1 MSDKV
6 ETEFNANEN
15 TPHKGQSI
23 YIEASAGTGKTY
35 NIQKIVRKLLERK
48 DVSRLEKI
56 LIVTFTEKAA
66 GELRDRIRKELAGFE
81 ADVDNAPIYTIHS
94 FCQNTLEEF
103 SFTAKKPASLELI
116 DEEEISNFI
125 DRAIRDGLEN
135 DENFRTELIALFENA
150 ENKDSFIESLKK
162 DLKQAVGRYYPDE
175 KIVELEK
182 EKQPAI
188 FNGREITIDDYKTY
202 SRFELLIETQE
213 FKEKLAEL
221 EKLAKQNE
229 EDFKEKSV
237 GLSKTAKGN
246 LEKKLLRLPKFCEDL
261 KSHFSNKEINFNGSS
276 FQEQYFENEEKE
288 LFKYFWNLKNFQ
300 NNDDIKKSLFKIFL
314 ANFYQM
320 HLPNLYQAWQLE
332 KSQNKQ
338 QSFNDMIRNVREAVC
353 EKDSALKKELQKK
366 YDVAII
372 DEFQDTNQQQW
383 DIFREVFKNESH
395 SLIVV
400 GDPKQSIYA
409 FQGADVNVYE
419 NAIGTFENGYKLSHN
434 YRSTDQMIEA
444 CNGLFEQDFFKG
456 SDITFFKS
464 EPPEAPEDKTS
475 NATFDG
481 KEIKPFW
488 ICNSEKVEKKE
499 NEPAKKIECP
509 ISAEEFAK
517 LAVEKIVDCCTYD
530 KNGKTRLQVYEKKE
544 KNFRNVS
551 FKDFAVLAKTSSEME
566 EIENAMKR
574 SGIPFLRYKDKNL
587 FAGIECRHW
596 ISLINAIASPDF
608 IGHNRAFLSEA
619 LFTKFFEIPLESVK
633 DEKYDS
639 PTCKERKA
647 IIEWQNLAEKR
658 KWARLLES
666 VFEKTQIE
674 NRLSGLDNL
683 QSLSKFRQIGEYIVE
698 YLYKNDSSLKGVSKH
713 LSRLVARTE
722 EADDEGSLVARGT
735 DFDCVQLMTIHAS
748 KGLEF
753 PVVIAAGGFKQRNN
767 QIPQVYLYHEEKKDD
782 EGKVVEKYAKLSFS
796 ECDKKK
802 MQGEEE
808 KEWQR
813 LFYVAYTRASSL
825 MILPNYEKS
834 KSGNRKNDN
843 VFTKTV
849 TASLSAFMQNE
860 DEKKANDSDYQ
871 KRYEKFII
879 TEKERNDFNFCK
891 KLNEKVQEILKHKK
905 EKESDGFT
913 EELQRKE
920 FEKLS
925 AAKNRLLKKN
935 SYSSLGHKKIALN
948 EYVSDKYKPEEEELY
963 NENLE
968 DVSELSDSD
977 YLKGYPRGSKL
988 GLALHSIFEKI
999 DFETARPISSSSCKK
1014 ISDFEEFFADSEV
1027 KSLIDTS
1034 FYEQGF
1040 KIDKDD
1046 SKNWRKNTAQ
1056 SIWNT
1061 LSARFKEV
1069 RTNKSGNFFSLRE
1082 ISLKDRTSEAEFN
1095 FMPEEFSSAPEI
1107 RNYFNGFI
1115 DLLFVRNVGGR
1126 EVYSLLDWKSDT
1138 LADYSETETANH
1150 SVEKYSVQMVLYSF
1164 CLVKWLKT
1172 FPKYSSMKESEIYEN
1187 HFGGIYYVYL
1197 RGTKGETG
1205 NGIFAQRWNSWS
1217 TLNKIFNDEICGK
1230 LKTENEK

>member
-1 MSDKV
+1 MSDKI
-6 ETEFNANEN
+6 ETEFNAKDN
-15 TPHKGQSI
+15 TPLNGQSI
-23 YIEASAGTGKTY
+23 YIKASAGTGKTY
-35 NIQKIVRKLLERK
+35 NIQKIVRQLLERK
-48 DVSRLEKI
+48 DVPQLEKI

-66 GELRDRIRKELAGFE
+66 GELRDRIRKELTGFD

-94 FCQNTLEEF
+94 FCQQTLEEF
-103 SFTAKKPASLELI
+103 AFTANKPASLELI
-116 DEEEISNFI
+116 DEEEIIDFI

-135 DENFRTELIALFENA
+135 DENFRTELIPLFENA
-150 ENKDSFIESLKK
+150 ENKDSFIESLKD
-162 DLKQAVGRYYPDE
+162 DLKQAVAKYYPDE
-175 KIVELEK
+175 KIVELDANSDSIYLKYEGKKEQKDYTFEDCDFLLEK
-182 EKQPAI
+182 EESGNYDEVKKD
-188 FNGREITIDDYKTY
+188 ITRVFTGKDAANHKKNIEKYKKA
-202 SRFELLIETQE
+202 RFY
-213 FKEKLAEL
+213 
-221 EKLAKQNE
+221 
-229 EDFKEKSV
+229 
-237 GLSKTAKGN
+237 GN
-246 LEKKLLRLPKFCEDL
+246 IL
-261 KSHFSNKEINFNGSS
+261 KS
-276 FQEQYFENEEKE
+276 
-288 LFKYFWNLKNFQ
+288 
-300 NNDDIKKSLFKIFL
+300 
-314 ANFYQM
+314 
-320 HLPNLYQAWQLE
+320 LYQAWQLE

-353 EKDSALKKELQKK
+353 EKNSALKKELQKK

-383 DIFREVFKNESH
+383 DIFREVFKNENH

-444 CNGLFEQDFFKG
+444 CNRLFEQNFFKG
-456 SDITFFKS
+456 SDITFFRS
-464 EPPEAPEDKTS
+464 DPPEVPGDKTL

-488 ICNSEKVEKKE
+488 ICNSEKEEKKE

-509 ISAEEFAK
+509 ISAEDFAK

-566 EIENAMKR
+566 NIENAMKD

-587 FAGIECRHW
+587 FRGIECKHW

-608 IGHNRAFLSEA
+608 TGHNRAFLSEA
-619 LFTKFFEIPLESVK
+619 LFTRFFDIPIENVT

-639 PTCKERKA
+639 PTCDERKA
-647 IIEWQNLAEKR
+647 LIEWQMLAEDR
-658 KWARLLES
+658 KWAKLLES
-666 VFEKTQIE
+666 IFEKTQIE
-674 NRLSGLDNL
+674 KRLSGLDNL
-683 QSLSKFRQIGEYIVE
+683 QTLSKFRQIGEYIVE
-698 YLYKNDSSLKGVSKH
+698 YLYKNDSSLDGVSRH

-722 EADDEGSLVARGT
+722 GADDEGSLVARGT

-767 QIPQVYLYHEEKKDD
+767 QISQVYLYHEEKKDD
-782 EGKVVEKYAKLSFS
+782 EGKPVGKYAKLSFS
-796 ECDKKK
+796 ENGKEK
-802 MQGEEE
+802 MKNEEE
-808 KEWQR
+808 IEWQR

-834 KSGNRKNDN
+834 ISGDKRIDN
-843 VFTKTV
+843 VFTKTI
-849 TASLSAFMQNE
+849 TASLSAFMQN
-860 DEKKANDSDYQ
+860 DAN
-871 KRYEKFII
+871 
-879 TEKERNDFNFCK
+879 K
-891 KLNEKVQEILKHKK
+891 KLYENFIFSEENNRKLSKEVQEILKHKK
-905 EKESDGFT
+905 EKESDGTTEDSQKAVFT
-913 EELQRKE
+913 ELKD
-920 FEKLS
+920 
-925 AAKNRLLKKN
+925 AKNRLLKKN

-948 EYVSDKYKPEEEELY
+948 EYVSDKYKPEEEDDD
-963 NENLE
+963 ENLE
-968 DVSELSDSD
+968 ETSELSDSD

-999 DFETARPISSSSCKK
+999 DFETALPIASASSGKR
-1014 ISDFEEFFADSEV
+1014 ISDYEELCTDSDV
-1027 KSLIDTS
+1027 KALIEDS
-1034 FYEQGF
+1034 FSEQGL
-1040 KIDKDD
+1040 KIDEED

-1056 SIWNT
+1056 IIWNT
-1061 LSARFKEV
+1061 LSARFKEL
-1069 RTNKSGNFFSLRE
+1069 TGGKEGGTFSLRE
-1082 ISLKDRTSEAEFN
+1082 ILLKDRSSEVEFN

-1115 DLLFVRNVGGR
+1115 DLLFVRNVDGK

-1138 LADYSETETANH
+1138 LPDYSESETANH
-1150 SVEKYSVQMVLYSF
+1150 SVEKYSIQMVLYSY

-1172 FPKYSSMKESEIYEN
+1172 FPKYSSMDYNEIYKN

-1197 RGTKGETG
+1197 RGTKAGTD
-1205 NGIFAQRWNSWS
+1205 NGIFAQKWENWKM
-1217 TLNKIFNDEICGK
+1217 LNTIFNDKICK
-1230 LKTENEK
+1230 KMKTESKK

>member
-1 MSDKV
+1 MSDKI
-6 ETEFNANEN
+6 ETEFNAKDN
-15 TPHKGQSI
+15 TPLKGQSI
-23 YIEASAGTGKTY
+23 YIKASAGTGKTY
-35 NIQKIVRKLLERK
+35 NIQKIVRQLLERK
-48 DVSRLEKI
+48 DVPQLEKI

-66 GELRDRIRKELAGFE
+66 GELRDRIRKELTGFD

-94 FCQNTLEEF
+94 FCQQTLEEF
-103 SFTAKKPASLELI
+103 AFTANKPASLELI
-116 DEEEISNFI
+116 DEEEIIDFI

-135 DENFRTELIALFENA
+135 DENFRTELIPLFENA
-150 ENKDSFIESLKK
+150 ENKDSFIESLKD
-162 DLKQAVGRYYPDE
+162 DLKQAVAKYYPDE
-175 KIVELEK
+175 KIVELDANSDSIYLKYEGKKEQKDYTFEDCDFLLEK
-182 EKQPAI
+182 EESGNYDEVKKD
-188 FNGREITIDDYKTY
+188 ITRVFTGKDAANHKKNIEKYKKA
-202 SRFELLIETQE
+202 RFY
-213 FKEKLAEL
+213 
-221 EKLAKQNE
+221 
-229 EDFKEKSV
+229 
-237 GLSKTAKGN
+237 GN
-246 LEKKLLRLPKFCEDL
+246 IL
-261 KSHFSNKEINFNGSS
+261 KS
-276 FQEQYFENEEKE
+276 
-288 LFKYFWNLKNFQ
+288 
-300 NNDDIKKSLFKIFL
+300 
-314 ANFYQM
+314 
-320 HLPNLYQAWQLE
+320 LYQAWQLE

-353 EKDSALKKELQKK
+353 EKNSALKKELQKK

-383 DIFREVFKNESH
+383 DIFREVFKNENH

-444 CNGLFEQDFFKG
+444 CNRLFEQNFFKG
-456 SDITFFKS
+456 SDITFFRS
-464 EPPEAPEDKTS
+464 DPPEVPGDKTL

-488 ICNSEKVEKKE
+488 ICNSEKEEKKE

-509 ISAEEFAK
+509 ISAEDFAK

-566 EIENAMKR
+566 NIENAMKD

-587 FAGIECRHW
+587 FRGIECKHW

-608 IGHNRAFLSEA
+608 TGHNRAFLSEA
-619 LFTKFFEIPLESVK
+619 LFTRFFDIPIENVT

-639 PTCKERKA
+639 PTCDERKA
-647 IIEWQNLAEKR
+647 LIEWQMLAEDR
-658 KWARLLES
+658 KWAKLLES
-666 VFEKTQIE
+666 IFEKTQIE
-674 NRLSGLDNL
+674 KRLSGLDNL
-683 QSLSKFRQIGEYIVE
+683 QTLSKFRQIGEYIVE
-698 YLYKNDSSLKGVSKH
+698 YLYKNDSSLDGVSRH

-722 EADDEGSLVARGT
+722 GADDEGSLVARGT

-767 QIPQVYLYHEEKKDD
+767 QISQVYLYHEEKKDD
-782 EGKVVEKYAKLSFS
+782 EGKPVGKYAKLSFS
-796 ECDKKK
+796 EDGKEK
-802 MQGEEE
+802 MKNEEE
-808 KEWQR
+808 IEWQR

-834 KSGNRKNDN
+834 ISGDKEINN
-843 VFTKTV
+843 VFTKTI
-849 TASLSAFMQNE
+849 TASLSAFMQN
-860 DEKKANDSDYQ
+860 DAN
-871 KRYEKFII
+871 
-879 TEKERNDFNFCK
+879 K
-891 KLNEKVQEILKHKK
+891 KLYENFIFSEENNRKLSKEVQEILKHKK
-905 EKESDGFT
+905 EKESDGTTKDSQKEVFT
-913 EELQRKE
+913 ELKD
-920 FEKLS
+920 
-925 AAKNRLLKKN
+925 AKNRLLKKN

-948 EYVSDKYKPEEEELY
+948 EYVSDKYKPEEEDDD
-963 NENLE
+963 ENLE
-968 DVSELSDSD
+968 ETSELSDSD

-999 DFETARPISSSSCKK
+999 DFETALPIASASSGKR
-1014 ISDFEEFFADSEV
+1014 ISDYEELCTDSDV
-1027 KSLIDTS
+1027 KALIEDS
-1034 FYEQGF
+1034 FSEQGL
-1040 KIDKDD
+1040 KIDEED

-1056 SIWNT
+1056 IIWNT
-1061 LSARFKEV
+1061 LSARFKEL
-1069 RTNKSGNFFSLRE
+1069 TGGKEGGTFSLRE
-1082 ISLKDRTSEAEFN
+1082 ILLKDRSSEVEFN

-1115 DLLFVRNVGGR
+1115 DLLFVRNVDGK

-1138 LADYSETETANH
+1138 LPDYSESETANH
-1150 SVEKYSVQMVLYSF
+1150 SVEKYSIQMVLYSY

-1172 FPKYSSMKESEIYEN
+1172 FPKYSSMDYNEIYKN

-1197 RGTKGETG
+1197 RGTKAGTD
-1205 NGIFAQRWNSWS
+1205 NGIFAQKWENWKM
-1217 TLNKIFNDEICGK
+1217 LNTIFNDKICK
-1230 LKTENEK
+1230 KMKTESKK

>member
-1 MSDKV
+1 MSDKI
-6 ETEFNANEN
+6 ETEFNAKDN
-15 TPHKGQSI
+15 TPLKGQSI
-23 YIEASAGTGKTY
+23 YIRASAGTGKTY
-35 NIQKIVRKLLERK
+35 NIQKIVRQLLERK
-48 DVSRLEKI
+48 EVPQLEKI

-66 GELRDRIRKELAGFE
+66 GELRDRIRKELTGFD

-94 FCQNTLEEF
+94 FCQKTLEEF
-103 SFTAKKPASLELI
+103 AFTANKPASLELI
-116 DEEEISNFI
+116 DEEEINDFI

-135 DENFRTELIALFENA
+135 NENFRTELIPLFENA
-150 ENKDSFIESLKK
+150 ENKDSFIESLKD
-162 DLKQAVGRYYPDE
+162 DLKQAVAKYYPDE
-175 KIVELEK
+175 KIVELDANSDSIYLKYEGKKEQKDYTFEDCDFLLEK
-182 EKQPAI
+182 EESGNYDEVKKD
-188 FNGREITIDDYKTY
+188 ITRVFTGKDAANHKKNIEKYKKA
-202 SRFELLIETQE
+202 RFY
-213 FKEKLAEL
+213 
-221 EKLAKQNE
+221 
-229 EDFKEKSV
+229 
-237 GLSKTAKGN
+237 GN
-246 LEKKLLRLPKFCEDL
+246 IL
-261 KSHFSNKEINFNGSS
+261 KS
-276 FQEQYFENEEKE
+276 
-288 LFKYFWNLKNFQ
+288 
-300 NNDDIKKSLFKIFL
+300 
-314 ANFYQM
+314 
-320 HLPNLYQAWQLE
+320 LYQAWQLE

-353 EKDSALKKELQKK
+353 EKNSALKKELQKK

-383 DIFREVFKNESH
+383 DIFREVFKNENH

-444 CNGLFEQDFFKG
+444 CNRLFEQDFFKG

-464 EPPEAPEDKTS
+464 EPPEAPGDKTL

-488 ICNSEKVEKKE
+488 ICNSEKKEK
-499 NEPAKKIECP
+499 NEDGSVKKSEVP
-509 ISAEEFAK
+509 ISAEDFAN

-566 EIENAMKR
+566 EIENAMKD

-587 FAGIECRHW
+587 FRGIECKHW

-608 IGHNRAFLSEA
+608 TGHNRAFLSEA
-619 LFTKFFEIPLESVK
+619 LFTRFFDIPIENVT

-639 PTCKERKA
+639 PTCDERKA
-647 IIEWQNLAEKR
+647 LIEWQMLAEDR
-658 KWARLLES
+658 KWAKLLES
-666 VFEKTQIE
+666 IFEKTQIE
-674 NRLSGLDNL
+674 KRLSGLDNL
-683 QSLSKFRQIGEYIVE
+683 QTLSKFRQIGEYIVE
-698 YLYKNDSSLKGVSKH
+698 YLYKNDSSLDGVSRH

-722 EADDEGSLVARGT
+722 GPDDEGSLVARGT

-782 EGKVVEKYAKLSFS
+782 EGKPVEKYAKLSFS
-796 ECDKKK
+796 ENGKEKMKK
-802 MQGEEE
+802 EEE
-808 KEWQR
+808 IEWQR

-834 KSGNRKNDN
+834 RSGDKRIDN
-843 VFTKTV
+843 VFTKTI
-849 TASLSAFMQNE
+849 TTSLSAFMQN
-860 DEKKANDSDYQ
+860 DAN
-871 KRYEKFII
+871 
-879 TEKERNDFNFCK
+879 K
-891 KLNEKVQEILKHKK
+891 KLYENFIFSEENNRKLSKEVQEILKHKK
-905 EKESDGFT
+905 EKESDGTTEDSQKEVFT
-913 EELQRKE
+913 ELKD
-920 FEKLS
+920 
-925 AAKNRLLKKN
+925 AKNRLLKKN

-948 EYVSDKYKPEEEELY
+948 EYVSDKYKPEEDD

-968 DVSELSDSD
+968 ETSELSDWD

-999 DFETARPISSSSCKK
+999 DFETALPIASASSGKR
-1014 ISDFEEFFADSEV
+1014 ISDYEELCTDSDV
-1027 KSLIDTS
+1027 KALIEDS
-1034 FYEQGF
+1034 FSEQGL
-1040 KIDKDD
+1040 KIDEED

-1056 SIWNT
+1056 IVWNT
-1061 LSARFKEV
+1061 LSARFKEL
-1069 RTNKSGNFFSLRE
+1069 TEGKEGEAFSLRE
-1082 ISLKDRTSEAEFN
+1082 ILLEDRTSEVEFN

-1115 DLLFVRNVGGR
+1115 DLIFVRNVDGK

-1138 LADYSETETANH
+1138 LPDYSESETAKH
-1150 SVEKYSVQMVLYSF
+1150 SVEKYSIQMVLYSY

-1172 FPKYSSMKESEIYEN
+1172 FPKYSSMDYNEIYKN

-1197 RGTKGETG
+1197 RGTKAGTD
-1205 NGIFAQRWNSWS
+1205 NGIFAQKWENWKM
-1217 TLNKIFNDEICGK
+1217 LNTIFNDKICK
-1230 LKTENEK
+1230 KMKTESKK

>member
-1 MSDKV
+1 MSDKI
-6 ETEFNANEN
+6 ETEFNAKDN
-15 TPHKGQSI
+15 TPLKGQSI
-23 YIEASAGTGKTY
+23 YIKASAGTGKTY
-35 NIQKIVRKLLERK
+35 NIQKIVRQLLERK
-48 DVSRLEKI
+48 DVPQLEKI

-66 GELRDRIRKELAGFE
+66 GELRDRIRKELTGFD

-94 FCQNTLEEF
+94 FCQQTLEEF
-103 SFTAKKPASLELI
+103 AFTANKPASLELI
-116 DEEEISNFI
+116 DEEEIIDFI

-135 DENFRTELIALFENA
+135 DENFRTELIPLFENA
-150 ENKDSFIESLKK
+150 ENKDSFIESLKD
-162 DLKQAVGRYYPDE
+162 DLKQAVARYYPDE
-175 KIVELEK
+175 KIVELDANSDSIYLKYEGKKEQKDYTFEDCDFLLEK
-182 EKQPAI
+182 EESGNYDEVKKD
-188 FNGREITIDDYKTY
+188 ITRVFTGKDAANHKKNIEKYKKA
-202 SRFELLIETQE
+202 RFY
-213 FKEKLAEL
+213 
-221 EKLAKQNE
+221 
-229 EDFKEKSV
+229 
-237 GLSKTAKGN
+237 GN
-246 LEKKLLRLPKFCEDL
+246 IL
-261 KSHFSNKEINFNGSS
+261 KS
-276 FQEQYFENEEKE
+276 
-288 LFKYFWNLKNFQ
+288 
-300 NNDDIKKSLFKIFL
+300 
-314 ANFYQM
+314 
-320 HLPNLYQAWQLE
+320 LYQAWQLE

-353 EKDSALKKELQKK
+353 EKNSALKKELQKK

-383 DIFREVFKNESH
+383 DIFREVFKNDSH

-409 FQGADVNVYE
+409 FQGADINVYE

-444 CNGLFEQDFFKG
+444 CNRLFEQDFFKG

-464 EPPEAPEDKTS
+464 EPPEVPGDKTL

-488 ICNSEKVEKKE
+488 ICNSEKEEKKE

-509 ISAEEFAK
+509 ISAEDFAK

-566 EIENAMKR
+566 NIENAMKD

-587 FAGIECRHW
+587 FRGIECKHW

-608 IGHNRAFLSEA
+608 TGHNRAFLSEA
-619 LFTKFFEIPLESVK
+619 LFTRFFDIPIENVT

-639 PTCKERKA
+639 PTCDERKA
-647 IIEWQNLAEKR
+647 LIEWQMLAEDR
-658 KWARLLES
+658 KWAKLLES
-666 VFEKTQIE
+666 IFEKTQIE
-674 NRLSGLDNL
+674 KRLSGLDNL
-683 QSLSKFRQIGEYIVE
+683 QTLSKFRQIGEYIVE
-698 YLYKNDSSLKGVSKH
+698 YLYKNDSSLDGVSRH

-722 EADDEGSLVARGT
+722 GADDEGSLVARGT

-767 QIPQVYLYHEEKKDD
+767 QISQVYLYHEEKKDD
-782 EGKVVEKYAKLSFS
+782 EGKPVGKYAKLSFS
-796 ECDKKK
+796 ENGKEK
-802 MQGEEE
+802 MKNEEE
-808 KEWQR
+808 IEWQR

-834 KSGNRKNDN
+834 ISGDKRIDN
-843 VFTKTV
+843 VFTKTI
-849 TASLSAFMQNE
+849 TASLSAFMQN
-860 DEKKANDSDYQ
+860 DAN
-871 KRYEKFII
+871 
-879 TEKERNDFNFCK
+879 K
-891 KLNEKVQEILKHKK
+891 KLYENFIFSEENNRKLSKEVQEILKHKK
-905 EKESDGFT
+905 EKESDGTTEDSQKAVFT
-913 EELQRKE
+913 ELKD
-920 FEKLS
+920 
-925 AAKNRLLKKN
+925 AKNRLLKKN

-948 EYVSDKYKPEEEELY
+948 EYVSDKYKPEEEDDD
-963 NENLE
+963 ENLE
-968 DVSELSDSD
+968 ETSELSDSD

-999 DFETARPISSSSCKK
+999 DFETALPIASASSGKR
-1014 ISDFEEFFADSEV
+1014 ISDYEELCTDSDV
-1027 KSLIDTS
+1027 KALIEDS
-1034 FYEQGF
+1034 FSEQGL
-1040 KIDKDD
+1040 KIDEED

-1056 SIWNT
+1056 IIWNA
-1061 LSARFKEV
+1061 LSARFKEL
-1069 RTNKSGNFFSLRE
+1069 TGGKEGGTFSLRE
-1082 ISLKDRTSEAEFN
+1082 ILLKDRSSEVEFN

-1115 DLLFVRNVGGR
+1115 DLLFVRNVDGK

-1138 LADYSETETANH
+1138 LPDYSESETANH
-1150 SVEKYSVQMVLYSF
+1150 SVEKYSIQMVLYSY

-1172 FPKYSSMKESEIYEN
+1172 FPKYSSMDYNEIYKN

-1197 RGTKGETG
+1197 RGTKAGTD
-1205 NGIFAQRWNSWS
+1205 NGIFAQKWENWKM
-1217 TLNKIFNDEICGK
+1217 LNTIFNDKICK
-1230 LKTENEK
+1230 KMKTESKK

>member
-1 MSDKV
+1 MSDKI
-6 ETEFNANEN
+6 ETEFNAKDN
-15 TPHKGQSI
+15 TPLKGQSI
-23 YIEASAGTGKTY
+23 YIKASAGTGKTY
-35 NIQKIVRKLLERK
+35 NIQKIVRQLLERK
-48 DVSRLEKI
+48 DVPQLEKI

-66 GELRDRIRKELAGFE
+66 GELRDRIRKELTGFD

-94 FCQNTLEEF
+94 FCQQTLEEF
-103 SFTAKKPASLELI
+103 AFTANKPASLELI
-116 DEEEISNFI
+116 DEEEIIDFI

-135 DENFRTELIALFENA
+135 DENFRTELIPLFENA
-150 ENKDSFIESLKK
+150 ENKDSFIESLKD
-162 DLKQAVGRYYPDE
+162 DLKQAVARYYPDE
-175 KIVELEK
+175 KIVELDANSDSIYLKYEGKKEQKDYTFEDCDFLLEK
-182 EKQPAI
+182 EESGNYDEVKKD
-188 FNGREITIDDYKTY
+188 ITRVFTGKDAANHKKNIEKYKKA
-202 SRFELLIETQE
+202 RFY
-213 FKEKLAEL
+213 
-221 EKLAKQNE
+221 
-229 EDFKEKSV
+229 
-237 GLSKTAKGN
+237 GN
-246 LEKKLLRLPKFCEDL
+246 IL
-261 KSHFSNKEINFNGSS
+261 KS
-276 FQEQYFENEEKE
+276 
-288 LFKYFWNLKNFQ
+288 
-300 NNDDIKKSLFKIFL
+300 
-314 ANFYQM
+314 
-320 HLPNLYQAWQLE
+320 LYQAWQLE

-353 EKDSALKKELQKK
+353 EKNSALKKELQKK

-383 DIFREVFKNESH
+383 DIFREVFKNENH

-444 CNGLFEQDFFKG
+444 CNRLFEQDFFKG

-464 EPPEAPEDKTS
+464 EPPEAPGDKTL

-488 ICNSEKVEKKE
+488 ICNSEKEEKKE

-509 ISAEEFAK
+509 ISAEEFAN

-551 FKDFAVLAKTSSEME
+551 FKDFAVLAKTSPEME
-566 EIENAMKR
+566 KIENAMKD

-587 FAGIECRHW
+587 FRGIECKHW

-608 IGHNRAFLSEA
+608 TGHNRAFLSEA
-619 LFTKFFEIPLESVK
+619 LFTRFFDIPIENVT

-639 PTCKERKA
+639 PTCDERKA
-647 IIEWQNLAEKR
+647 IIEWQMLAEDR
-658 KWARLLES
+658 KWAKLLES
-666 VFEKTQIE
+666 IFEKTQIE
-674 NRLSGLDNL
+674 KRLSGLDNL
-683 QSLSKFRQIGEYIVE
+683 QTLSKFRQIGEYIVE
-698 YLYKNDSSLKGVSKH
+698 YLYKNDSSLDGVSRH

-722 EADDEGSLVARGT
+722 GADDEGSLVARGT

-767 QIPQVYLYHEEKKDD
+767 QISQVYLYHEEKKDD
-782 EGKVVEKYAKLSFS
+782 EGKPVGKYAKLSFS
-796 ECDKKK
+796 ENGKEK
-802 MQGEEE
+802 MKNEEE
-808 KEWQR
+808 IEWQR

-834 KSGNRKNDN
+834 ISGDKRIDN
-843 VFTKTV
+843 VFTKTI
-849 TASLSAFMQNE
+849 TASLSAFMQN
-860 DEKKANDSDYQ
+860 DAN
-871 KRYEKFII
+871 
-879 TEKERNDFNFCK
+879 K
-891 KLNEKVQEILKHKK
+891 KLYENFIFSEENNRKLSKEVQEILKHKK
-905 EKESDGFT
+905 EKESDGTTEDSQKAVFT
-913 EELQRKE
+913 ELKD
-920 FEKLS
+920 
-925 AAKNRLLKKN
+925 AKNRLLKKN

-948 EYVSDKYKPEEEELY
+948 EYVSDKYKPEEEDDD
-963 NENLE
+963 ENLE
-968 DVSELSDSD
+968 ETSELSDSD

-999 DFETARPISSSSCKK
+999 DFETALPIASASSGKR
-1014 ISDFEEFFADSEV
+1014 ISDYEELCTDSDV
-1027 KSLIDTS
+1027 KALIEDS
-1034 FYEQGF
+1034 FSEQGL
-1040 KIDKDD
+1040 KIDEED

-1056 SIWNT
+1056 IIWNT
-1061 LSARFKEV
+1061 LSARFKEL
-1069 RTNKSGNFFSLRE
+1069 TGGKEGGTFSLRE
-1082 ISLKDRTSEAEFN
+1082 ILLKDRSSEVEFN

-1115 DLLFVRNVGGR
+1115 DLLFVRNVDGK

-1138 LADYSETETANH
+1138 LPDYSESETANH
-1150 SVEKYSVQMVLYSF
+1150 SVEKYSIQMVLYSY

-1172 FPKYSSMKESEIYEN
+1172 FPKYSSMDYNEIYKN

-1197 RGTKGETG
+1197 RGTKAGTD
-1205 NGIFAQRWNSWS
+1205 NGIFAQKWENWKM
-1217 TLNKIFNDEICGK
+1217 LNTIFNDKICK
-1230 LKTENEK
+1230 KMKTESKK

>member
-1 MSDKV
+1 MSDKI
-6 ETEFNANEN
+6 ETEFNAKDN
-15 TPHKGQSI
+15 TPLKGQSI
-23 YIEASAGTGKTY
+23 YIRASAGTGKTY
-35 NIQKIVRKLLERK
+35 NIQKIVRQLLERK
-48 DVSRLEKI
+48 EVPQLEKI

-66 GELRDRIRKELAGFE
+66 GELRDRIRKELTGFD

-94 FCQNTLEEF
+94 FCQKTLEEF
-103 SFTAKKPASLELI
+103 AFTANKPASLELI
-116 DEEEISNFI
+116 DEEEISDFI

-135 DENFRTELIALFENA
+135 NENFRTELIPLFENA
-150 ENKDSFIESLKK
+150 ENKDSFIESLKD
-162 DLKQAVGRYYPDE
+162 DLKQAVAKYYPDE
-175 KIVELEK
+175 KIVELDANSDSIYLKYEGKKEQKDYTFEDCDFLLEK
-182 EKQPAI
+182 EESGNYDEVKKD
-188 FNGREITIDDYKTY
+188 ITRVFTGKDAANHKKNIEKYKKA
-202 SRFELLIETQE
+202 RFY
-213 FKEKLAEL
+213 
-221 EKLAKQNE
+221 
-229 EDFKEKSV
+229 
-237 GLSKTAKGN
+237 GN
-246 LEKKLLRLPKFCEDL
+246 IL
-261 KSHFSNKEINFNGSS
+261 KS
-276 FQEQYFENEEKE
+276 
-288 LFKYFWNLKNFQ
+288 
-300 NNDDIKKSLFKIFL
+300 
-314 ANFYQM
+314 
-320 HLPNLYQAWQLE
+320 LYQAWQLE

-353 EKDSALKKELQKK
+353 EKNSALKKELQKK

-383 DIFREVFKNESH
+383 DIFREVFKNENH

-444 CNGLFEQDFFKG
+444 CNRLFEQDFFKG

-464 EPPEAPEDKTS
+464 DPPKAPGDKTL

-488 ICNSEKVEKKE
+488 ICNSEKKEK
-499 NEPAKKIECP
+499 NEDGSVKKSEVP
-509 ISAEEFAK
+509 ISAEDFAN

-544 KNFRNVS
+544 KKFRNVS

-566 EIENAMKR
+566 EIENAMKD

-587 FAGIECRHW
+587 FRGIECKHW

-608 IGHNRAFLSEA
+608 TGHNRAFLSEA
-619 LFTKFFEIPLESVK
+619 LFTRFFDIPIENVT

-639 PTCKERKA
+639 PTCDERKA
-647 IIEWQNLAEKR
+647 LIEWQMLAEDR
-658 KWARLLES
+658 KWAKLLES
-666 VFEKTQIE
+666 IFEKTQIE
-674 NRLSGLDNL
+674 KHLSGLDNL
-683 QSLSKFRQIGEYIVE
+683 QTLSKFRQIGEYIVE
-698 YLYKNDSSLKGVSKH
+698 YLYKNDSSLDGVSRH

-722 EADDEGSLVARGT
+722 GADDEGSLVARGT

-782 EGKVVEKYAKLSFS
+782 EGKPVGKYAKLSFS
-796 ECDKKK
+796 EDGKEK
-802 MQGEEE
+802 MKNEEE
-808 KEWQR
+808 IEWQR

-834 KSGNRKNDN
+834 RSGDKRIDN
-843 VFTKTV
+843 VFTKTI
-849 TASLSAFMQNE
+849 TTSLSAFMQN
-860 DEKKANDSDYQ
+860 DAN
-871 KRYEKFII
+871 
-879 TEKERNDFNFCK
+879 K
-891 KLNEKVQEILKHKK
+891 KLYENFIFSEENNRKLSKEVQEILKHKK
-905 EKESDGFT
+905 EKESDGTTEDSQKAVFT
-913 EELQRKE
+913 ELKDAR
-920 FEKLS
+920 
-925 AAKNRLLKKN
+925 NRLLKKN

-948 EYVSDKYKPEEEELY
+948 EYVSDKYKPEEDD

-968 DVSELSDSD
+968 ETSELSDSD

-999 DFETARPISSSSCKK
+999 DFETALPIASASSGKR
-1014 ISDFEEFFADSEV
+1014 ISDYEELCTDSDV
-1027 KSLIDTS
+1027 KALIEDS
-1034 FYEQGF
+1034 FSEQGL
-1040 KIDKDD
+1040 KIDEED

-1056 SIWNT
+1056 IVWNT
-1061 LSARFKEV
+1061 LSARFKEL
-1069 RTNKSGNFFSLRE
+1069 TEGKEGEAFSLRE
-1082 ISLKDRTSEAEFN
+1082 ILLEDRTSEVEFN

-1115 DLLFVRNVGGR
+1115 DLIFVRNVDGK

-1138 LADYSETETANH
+1138 LPDYSESETAKH
-1150 SVEKYSVQMVLYSF
+1150 SVEKYSIQMVLYSY

-1172 FPKYSSMKESEIYEN
+1172 FPKYSSMDYNEIYKN

-1197 RGTKGETG
+1197 RGTKAGTD
-1205 NGIFAQRWNSWS
+1205 NGIFAQKWENWEM
-1217 TLNKIFNDEICGK
+1217 LNTIFNDKICQK
-1230 LKTENEK
+1230 MKTESKK

>member
-116 DEEEISNFI
+116 DEGEISDFI

-135 DENFRTELIALFENA
+135 DENYRTELIALFENA

-175 KIVELEK
+175 KIVELDANSDSIYLKYEGKKEQKDYTFEDCDFLLEK
-182 EKQPAI
+182 EESGNYDEVKKD
-188 FNGREITIDDYKTY
+188 ITRVFTGKDVANHKKNIEKYKKA
-202 SRFELLIETQE
+202 RFY
-213 FKEKLAEL
+213 
-221 EKLAKQNE
+221 
-229 EDFKEKSV
+229 
-237 GLSKTAKGN
+237 GN
-246 LEKKLLRLPKFCEDL
+246 IL
-261 KSHFSNKEINFNGSS
+261 KS
-276 FQEQYFENEEKE
+276 
-288 LFKYFWNLKNFQ
+288 
-300 NNDDIKKSLFKIFL
+300 
-314 ANFYQM
+314 
-320 HLPNLYQAWQLE
+320 LYQAWQLE

-353 EKDSALKKELQKK
+353 EKNSALKKELQKK
-366 YDVAII
+366 YDIAII

-400 GDPKQSIYA
+400 GDPKQSIFA

-434 YRSTDQMIEA
+434 YRSTEQMIEA

-488 ICNSEKVEKKE
+488 ICNSEKEEKKE

-566 EIENAMKR
+566 EIENAMKY

-587 FAGIECRHW
+587 FMGIECKHW

-608 IGHNRAFLSEA
+608 TGHNRAFLSEA
-619 LFTKFFEIPLESVK
+619 LFTRFFDIPIENVT

-639 PTCKERKA
+639 PTCDERKA
-647 IIEWQNLAEKR
+647 LIEWQMLAEDR
-658 KWARLLES
+658 KWAKLLES
-666 VFEKTQIE
+666 IFEKTQIE
-674 NRLSGLDNL
+674 KRLSGLDNL
-683 QSLSKFRQIGEYIVE
+683 QTLSKFRQIGEYIVE
-698 YLYKNDSSLKGVSKH
+698 YLYKNDSSLDGVSRH
-713 LSRLVARTE
+713 LSRLVTRTE
-722 EADDEGSLVARGT
+722 GADDEGSLVARGT
-735 DFDCVQLMTIHAS
+735 DFDCVQLMSIHAS

-782 EGKVVEKYAKLSFS
+782 EGKPVGKYAKLSFS
-796 ECDKKK
+796 EDGQKK
-802 MQGEEE
+802 MKKEEE

-825 MILPNYEKS
+825 MILPNYEKFIS
-834 KSGNRKNDN
+834 SDVKNALLSFMKS
-843 VFTKTV
+843 
-849 TASLSAFMQNE
+849 E
-860 DEKKANDSDYQ
+860 DENAKNPENPDYQ
-871 KRYEKFII
+871 KRCEKFIF
-879 TEKERNDFNFCK
+879 TEKERNDFDFCK
-891 KLNEKVQEILKHKK
+891 KLNVKVQEILKHKK

-963 NENLE
+963 DENLE

-1040 KIDKDD
+1040 KIDEED

-1056 SIWNT
+1056 IIWNT
-1061 LSARFKEV
+1061 LSVRFKEL
-1069 RTNKSGNFFSLRE
+1069 TGAKEGEAFSLRE
-1082 ISLKDRTSEAEFN
+1082 ILLKDRTSEAEFN
-1095 FMPEEFSSAPEI
+1095 FMPEKFSSAPEL

-1115 DLLFVRNVGGR
+1115 DLLFVRNVDGK

-1138 LADYSETETANH
+1138 LPDYSESETANH

-1205 NGIFAQRWNSWS
+1205 NGIFAQRWDSWS
-1217 TLNKIFNDEICGK
+1217 TLNKIFDDEICGK

>member
-1 MSDKV
+1 MSDKI
-6 ETEFNANEN
+6 ETEFNAKDN
-15 TPHKGQSI
+15 TPLNGQSI
-23 YIEASAGTGKTY
+23 YIKASAGTGKTY
-35 NIQKIVRKLLERK
+35 NIQKIVRQLLERK
-48 DVSRLEKI
+48 DVPQLEKI

-66 GELRDRIRKELAGFE
+66 GELRDRIRKELTGFD

-94 FCQNTLEEF
+94 FCQQTLEEF
-103 SFTAKKPASLELI
+103 AFTANKPASLELI
-116 DEEEISNFI
+116 DEEEIIDFI

-135 DENFRTELIALFENA
+135 DENFRTELIPLFENA
-150 ENKDSFIESLKK
+150 ENKDSFIESLKD
-162 DLKQAVGRYYPDE
+162 DLKQAVAKYYPDE
-175 KIVELEK
+175 KIVELDANSDSIYLKYEGKKEQKDYTFEDCDFLLEK
-182 EKQPAI
+182 EESGNYDEVKKD
-188 FNGREITIDDYKTY
+188 ITRVFTGKDAANHKKNIEKYKKA
-202 SRFELLIETQE
+202 RFY
-213 FKEKLAEL
+213 
-221 EKLAKQNE
+221 
-229 EDFKEKSV
+229 
-237 GLSKTAKGN
+237 GN
-246 LEKKLLRLPKFCEDL
+246 IL
-261 KSHFSNKEINFNGSS
+261 KS
-276 FQEQYFENEEKE
+276 
-288 LFKYFWNLKNFQ
+288 
-300 NNDDIKKSLFKIFL
+300 
-314 ANFYQM
+314 
-320 HLPNLYQAWQLE
+320 LYQAWQLE

-353 EKDSALKKELQKK
+353 EKNSALKKELQKK

-383 DIFREVFKNESH
+383 DIFREVFKNENH

-444 CNGLFEQDFFKG
+444 CNRLFEQDFFKG

-464 EPPEAPEDKTS
+464 EPPEAPGDKTL

-488 ICNSEKVEKKE
+488 ICNSEKEEKKE

-509 ISAEEFAK
+509 ISAEDFAK

-566 EIENAMKR
+566 NIENAMKD

-587 FAGIECRHW
+587 FRGIECKHW

-608 IGHNRAFLSEA
+608 TGHNRAFLSEA
-619 LFTKFFEIPLESVK
+619 LFTRFFDIPIENVT

-639 PTCKERKA
+639 PTCDERKA
-647 IIEWQNLAEKR
+647 LIEWQMLAEDR
-658 KWARLLES
+658 KWAKLLES
-666 VFEKTQIE
+666 IFEKTQIE
-674 NRLSGLDNL
+674 KRLSGLDNL
-683 QSLSKFRQIGEYIVE
+683 QTLSKFRQIGEYIVE
-698 YLYKNDSSLKGVSKH
+698 YLYKNDSSLDGVSRH

-722 EADDEGSLVARGT
+722 GADDEGSLVARGT

-767 QIPQVYLYHEEKKDD
+767 QISQVYLYHEEKKDD
-782 EGKVVEKYAKLSFS
+782 EGKPVGKYAKLSFS
-796 ECDKKK
+796 ENGKEK
-802 MQGEEE
+802 MKNEEE
-808 KEWQR
+808 IEWQR

-834 KSGNRKNDN
+834 ISGDKRIDN
-843 VFTKTV
+843 VFTKTI
-849 TASLSAFMQNE
+849 TASLSAFMQN
-860 DEKKANDSDYQ
+860 DAN
-871 KRYEKFII
+871 
-879 TEKERNDFNFCK
+879 K
-891 KLNEKVQEILKHKK
+891 KLYENFIFSEENNRKLSKEVQEILKHKK
-905 EKESDGFT
+905 EKESDGTTEDSQKAVFT
-913 EELQRKE
+913 ELKD
-920 FEKLS
+920 
-925 AAKNRLLKKN
+925 AKNRLLKKN

-948 EYVSDKYKPEEEELY
+948 EYVSDKYKPEEEDDD
-963 NENLE
+963 ENLE
-968 DVSELSDSD
+968 ETSELSDSD

-999 DFETARPISSSSCKK
+999 DFETALPIASASSGKR
-1014 ISDFEEFFADSEV
+1014 ISDYEELCTDSDV
-1027 KSLIDTS
+1027 KALIEDS
-1034 FYEQGF
+1034 FSEQGL
-1040 KIDKDD
+1040 KIDEED

-1056 SIWNT
+1056 IIWNT
-1061 LSARFKEV
+1061 LSARFKEL
-1069 RTNKSGNFFSLRE
+1069 TGGKEGGTFSLRE
-1082 ISLKDRTSEAEFN
+1082 ILLKDRSSEVEFN
-1095 FMPEEFSSAPEI
+1095 FMPEEFSSALEI

-1115 DLLFVRNVGGR
+1115 DLLFVRNVDGK

-1138 LADYSETETANH
+1138 LPDYSESETAKH
-1150 SVEKYSVQMVLYSF
+1150 SVEKYSIQMVLYSY

-1172 FPKYSSMKESEIYEN
+1172 FPKYSSMDYNEIYKN

-1197 RGTKGETG
+1197 RGTKAGTD
-1205 NGIFAQRWNSWS
+1205 NGIFAQKWENWKM
-1217 TLNKIFNDEICGK
+1217 LNTIFNDKICK
-1230 LKTENEK
+1230 KMKTESKK

>member
-1 MSDKV
+1 MSDKI
-6 ETEFNANEN
+6 ETEFNAKDN
-15 TPHKGQSI
+15 TPLKGQSI
-23 YIEASAGTGKTY
+23 YIKASAGTGKTY
-35 NIQKIVRKLLERK
+35 NIQKIVRQLLERK
-48 DVSRLEKI
+48 DVPQLEKI

-66 GELRDRIRKELAGFE
+66 GELRDRIRKELTGFD

-94 FCQNTLEEF
+94 FCQKTLEEF
-103 SFTAKKPASLELI
+103 AFTANKPASLELI
-116 DEEEISNFI
+116 DEEEISDFI

-135 DENFRTELIALFENA
+135 DENFRTELIPLFENA
-150 ENKDSFIESLKK
+150 ENKDSFIESLKD
-162 DLKQAVGRYYPDE
+162 DLKQAVAKYYPDE
-175 KIVELEK
+175 KIVELDANSDSIYLKYEGKKEQKDYTFEDCDFLLEK
-182 EKQPAI
+182 EESGNYDEVKKD
-188 FNGREITIDDYKTY
+188 ITRVFTGKDAANHKKNIEKYKKA
-202 SRFELLIETQE
+202 RFY
-213 FKEKLAEL
+213 
-221 EKLAKQNE
+221 
-229 EDFKEKSV
+229 
-237 GLSKTAKGN
+237 GN
-246 LEKKLLRLPKFCEDL
+246 IL
-261 KSHFSNKEINFNGSS
+261 KS
-276 FQEQYFENEEKE
+276 
-288 LFKYFWNLKNFQ
+288 
-300 NNDDIKKSLFKIFL
+300 
-314 ANFYQM
+314 
-320 HLPNLYQAWQLE
+320 LYQAWQLE

-353 EKDSALKKELQKK
+353 EKNSALKKELQKK

-383 DIFREVFKNESH
+383 DIFREVFKNKSH

-409 FQGADVNVYE
+409 FQGADINVYE

-444 CNGLFEQDFFKG
+444 CNRLFEQDFFKG

-464 EPPEAPEDKTS
+464 EPPEAPGDKTL

-488 ICNSEKVEKKE
+488 ICNSEKEEKKE

-566 EIENAMKR
+566 NIENAMKD

-587 FAGIECRHW
+587 FRGIECKHW

-608 IGHNRAFLSEA
+608 TGHNRAFLSEA
-619 LFTKFFEIPLESVK
+619 LFTRFFDIPIENVT

-639 PTCKERKA
+639 PTCDERKTL
-647 IIEWQNLAEKR
+647 IEWQMLAEDR
-658 KWARLLES
+658 KWAKLLES
-666 VFEKTQIE
+666 IFEKTQIE
-674 NRLSGLDNL
+674 KRLSGLDNL
-683 QSLSKFRQIGEYIVE
+683 QPLSKFRQIGEYIVE
-698 YLYKNDSSLKGVSKH
+698 YLYKNDSSLDGVSRH

-722 EADDEGSLVARGT
+722 GADDEGSLVARGT

-782 EGKVVEKYAKLSFS
+782 EGKPVEKYAKLSFS
-796 ECDKKK
+796 EDGKEKMKK
-802 MQGEEE
+802 EEE
-808 KEWQR
+808 IEWQR

-834 KSGNRKNDN
+834 RSGDKRIDN
-843 VFTKTV
+843 VFTKTI
-849 TASLSAFMQNE
+849 TTSLSAFMQN
-860 DEKKANDSDYQ
+860 DAN
-871 KRYEKFII
+871 
-879 TEKERNDFNFCK
+879 K
-891 KLNEKVQEILKHKK
+891 KLYENFIFSEENNRKLSKEVQEILKHKK
-905 EKESDGFT
+905 EKESDGTTEDSQKEVFT
-913 EELQRKE
+913 ELKD
-920 FEKLS
+920 
-925 AAKNRLLKKN
+925 AKNRLLKKN
-935 SYSSLGHKKIALN
+935 SYSSLGHKKIGLN
-948 EYVSDKYKPEEEELY
+948 EYVSDKYKPEEQDDD
-963 NENLE
+963 ENLE
-968 DVSELSDSD
+968 ETLELSDSD

-999 DFETARPISSSSCKK
+999 DFETALPIASASSGKR
-1014 ISDFEEFFADSEV
+1014 ISDYEELCTDSDV
-1027 KSLIDTS
+1027 KALIEDS
-1034 FYEQGF
+1034 FSEQGL
-1040 KIDKDD
+1040 KIDEED

-1056 SIWNT
+1056 IVWNT
-1061 LSARFKEV
+1061 LSARFKEL
-1069 RTNKSGNFFSLRE
+1069 TGEKEGETFSLRE
-1082 ISLKDRTSEAEFN
+1082 ILLKDRSSEVEFN

-1115 DLLFVRNVGGR
+1115 DLLFVRNVDGK

-1138 LADYSETETANH
+1138 LPDYSESETAKH
-1150 SVEKYSVQMVLYSF
+1150 SVEKYSIQMVLYSY

-1172 FPKYSSMKESEIYEN
+1172 FPKYSSMDYNEIYKN

-1197 RGTKGETG
+1197 RGTKAGTN
-1205 NGIFAQRWNSWS
+1205 NGIFAQKWENWKM
-1217 TLNKIFNDEICGK
+1217 LNTIFNDKICNK
-1230 LKTENEK
+1230 MKTESKK

>member
-1 MSDKV
+1 MSDKI
-6 ETEFNANEN
+6 ETEFNAKDN
-15 TPHKGQSI
+15 TPLKGQSI
-23 YIEASAGTGKTY
+23 YIKASAGTGKTY
-35 NIQKIVRKLLERK
+35 NIQKIVRQLLERK
-48 DVSRLEKI
+48 DVPQLEKI

-66 GELRDRIRKELAGFE
+66 GELRDRIRKELAGFD

-94 FCQNTLEEF
+94 FCQQTLEEF
-103 SFTAKKPASLELI
+103 AFTANKPASLELI
-116 DEEEISNFI
+116 DEEEISDFI

-135 DENFRTELIALFENA
+135 DENFRTELIPLFENA

-162 DLKQAVGRYYPDE
+162 DLKQAVARYYPDE
-175 KIVELEK
+175 KIVELDANSDSIYLKYEGKKEQKDYTFEDCDFLLEK
-182 EKQPAI
+182 EESGNYDEVKKD
-188 FNGREITIDDYKTY
+188 ITRVFTGKDAANHKKNIEKYKKA
-202 SRFELLIETQE
+202 RFY
-213 FKEKLAEL
+213 
-221 EKLAKQNE
+221 
-229 EDFKEKSV
+229 
-237 GLSKTAKGN
+237 GN
-246 LEKKLLRLPKFCEDL
+246 IL
-261 KSHFSNKEINFNGSS
+261 KS
-276 FQEQYFENEEKE
+276 
-288 LFKYFWNLKNFQ
+288 
-300 NNDDIKKSLFKIFL
+300 
-314 ANFYQM
+314 
-320 HLPNLYQAWQLE
+320 LYQAWQLE

-353 EKDSALKKELQKK
+353 EKNSALKKELQKK

-383 DIFREVFKNESH
+383 DIFREVFKNDSH

-464 EPPEAPEDKTS
+464 DPPEAPGDKTL

-488 ICNSEKVEKKE
+488 ICNSEKKEK
-499 NEPAKKIECP
+499 NEDGNVKKSEVP
-509 ISAEEFAK
+509 ISAEDFAK

-551 FKDFAVLAKTSSEME
+551 FKDFAVLAKTSPEME
-566 EIENAMKR
+566 KIENAMKD

-587 FAGIECRHW
+587 FRGIECKHW

-608 IGHNRAFLSEA
+608 TGHKRAFLNEA
-619 LFTKFFEIPLESVK
+619 LFTRFFDIPIENVT

-639 PTCKERKA
+639 PTCDERKA
-647 IIEWQNLAEKR
+647 LIEWQMLAEDR
-658 KWARLLES
+658 KWAKLLES
-666 VFEKTQIE
+666 IFERTQIE
-674 NRLSGLDNL
+674 KRLSGLDNL
-683 QSLSKFRQIGEYIVE
+683 QTLSKFRQIGEYIVE
-698 YLYKNDSSLKGVSKH
+698 YLYKNDSSLDGVSRH

-722 EADDEGSLVARGT
+722 SPDDEGSLVARGT

-782 EGKVVEKYAKLSFS
+782 EGKPVGKYAKLSFS
-796 ECDKKK
+796 ENGKEK
-802 MQGEEE
+802 MKNEEE
-808 KEWQR
+808 IEWQR

-834 KSGNRKNDN
+834 RSGDKRIDN
-843 VFTKTV
+843 VFTKTI
-849 TASLSAFMQNE
+849 TTSLSAFMQN
-860 DEKKANDSDYQ
+860 DAN
-871 KRYEKFII
+871 
-879 TEKERNDFNFCK
+879 K
-891 KLNEKVQEILKHKK
+891 KLYENFIFSEENNRKLSKEVQEILKHKK
-905 EKESDGFT
+905 EKESDGTTEDSQKEVFT
-913 EELQRKE
+913 ELKD
-920 FEKLS
+920 
-925 AAKNRLLKKN
+925 AKNRLLKKN

-948 EYVSDKYKPEEEELY
+948 EYVSDKYKPEEQDDDD
-963 NENLE
+963 NLE
-968 DVSELSDSD
+968 ETSELSDSD

-999 DFETARPISSSSCKK
+999 DFETALPIASASSGKR
-1014 ISDFEEFFADSEV
+1014 ISDYEELCTDSDV
-1027 KSLIDTS
+1027 KALIEDS
-1034 FYEQGF
+1034 FSEQGL
-1040 KIDKDD
+1040 KIDEED

-1056 SIWNT
+1056 IVWNT
-1061 LSARFKEV
+1061 LSARFKKLTGE
-1069 RTNKSGNFFSLRE
+1069 KEGEAFSLRE
-1082 ISLKDRTSEAEFN
+1082 ILLKDRSSEVEFN

-1115 DLLFVRNVGGR
+1115 DLLFVRNVDGK

-1138 LADYSETETANH
+1138 LPDYSESERANH
-1150 SVEKYSVQMVLYSF
+1150 SVEKYSIQMVLYSY

-1172 FPKYSSMKESEIYEN
+1172 FPKYSSMDYNEIYKN

-1197 RGTKGETG
+1197 RGTKAGTN
-1205 NGIFAQRWNSWS
+1205 NGIFAQKWENWKM
-1217 TLNKIFNDEICGK
+1217 LNTIFNDKICK
-1230 LKTENEK
+1230 KMKTESKK